1 MKITVLS
8 LLRDS
13 EKSLPEFFGH
23 LEALEKEHP
32 DDELE
37 YYLYENDSRDNTV
50 KLVKEWLK
58 DREGDLLSEKL
69 QAIKWNSTT
78 PAGKRMMFMAEC
90 RQKLL
95 DFARPLKSD
104 WLFLVDADIEYKP
117 NIIKEYLKCKEDNIV
132 MYTPN
137 GGHNIKCAMC
147 GCKKWAYYDT
157 QAFEDIDG
165 NRGMLI
171 TCNPLWSKEDRALWN
186 DNKPIKVRMA
196 FGGAALIKSSAANK
210 SNYLPCQGFID
221 HEAFIKGLEGD
232 IMVFPHITTFTTVST
247 EDKSWHDGERERN
260 KHFLK
265 DPWFLW
271 KRRTQ
276 DESMRIKNED

>member
-1 MKITVLS
+1 MKVTILS

-13 EKSLPEFFGH
+13 EKSLPKFFGR

-37 YYLYENDSRDNTV
+37 YYLYENDSKDNTV
-50 KLVKEWLK
+50 KLVNKWLA
-58 DREGDLLSEKL
+58 DRKGALLSEQLHSPKFMG
-69 QAIKWNSTT
+69 SE
-78 PAGKRMMFMAEC
+78 PGKQRMMFMAEC

-95 DFARPLKSD
+95 DFARPLVSD
-104 WLFLVDADIEYKP
+104 WMFLIDADIEYKG
-117 NIIKEYLKCKEDNIV
+117 NIIKEYLKHRNDDIV

-157 QAFEDIDG
+157 QALEDIGG
-165 NRGMLI
+165 NRGMLV
-171 TCNPLWSKEDRALWN
+171 TCNPLWSKEDRTLWDN
-186 DNKPIKVRMA
+186 NKPVKVRMA

-210 SNYLPCQGFID
+210 SNYLPCKGFID

-232 IMVFPHITTFTTVST
+232 IVVFPHIKSYTTVT
-247 EDKSWHDGERERN
+247 TNWEDPDWVQKEA
-260 KHFLK
+260 KIQKTMLK
-265 DPWFLW
+265 DPWYLW
-271 KRRTQ
+271 KRRTF
-276 DESMRIKNED
+276 DESQREKQ

>member
-1 MKITVLS
+1 MKITVFS

-104 WLFLVDADIEYKP
+104 LFSIFY
-117 NIIKEYLKCKEDNIV
+117 IV
-132 MYTPN
+132 
-137 GGHNIKCAMC
+137 
-147 GCKKWAYYDT
+147 
-157 QAFEDIDG
+157 
-165 NRGMLI
+165 
-171 TCNPLWSKEDRALWN
+171 
-186 DNKPIKVRMA
+186 
-196 FGGAALIKSSAANK
+196 
-210 SNYLPCQGFID
+210 
-221 HEAFIKGLEGD
+221 
-232 IMVFPHITTFTTVST
+232 TTFRPIVNSYSSFIRYSFLFCYFAY
-247 EDKSWHDGERERN
+247 KSRFICFSKRPLRMSG
-260 KHFLK
+260 LK
-265 DPWFLW
+265 
-271 KRRTQ
+271 R
-276 DESMRIKNED
+276 